1 MKRTGNIY
9 AKITTEENLR
19 KAALSASLGK
29 RDKFFVKKILE
40 NQDKYIERVQKILLS
55 KEGILSPYSVKE
67 IQDGSSGKI
76 RNIYKPKF
84 FPDQIIHWALML
96 QIEPLIMRGMYQ
108 YSCGS
113 VPGRGILYGK
123 KALESWIKKDKERT
137 RYYLKMDIKKFY
149 PSINN
154 ELLKQAFRRIIK
166 DEECLWLI
174 DLIIDSAEGLPIG
187 NYTSQWFSNFFL
199 QDLDHFIKEELH
211 IDYYIRYVDDL
222 VLLSDDKAKLHAAKD
237 RVVEFLAV
245 KDLEIK
251 DDWKVSSLEESI
263 DFLGFRFFPDRTIL
277 RKRNYLRIRRRVKKI
292 AKKSYLNSRD
302 AAAILSFWGWIKHC
316 DCWEFFNKEIKPFVS
331 IDRAREVTSING
343 KKKNLRRNSFFRP
356 GDAVCRAVTA
366 RGNGGRDLL
375 WRGSQGT

>member
-187 NYTSQWFSNFFL
+187 NYTSQWFL
-199 QDLDHFIKEELH
+199 I
-211 IDYYIRYVDDL
+211 
-222 VLLSDDKAKLHAAKD
+222 
-237 RVVEFLAV
+237 
-245 KDLEIK
+245 
-251 DDWKVSSLEESI
+251 SSFRTSI
-263 DFLGFRFFPDRTIL
+263 ISL
-277 RKRNYLRIRRRVKKI
+277 RKNFILITIFAMSMTWFFYQTIKPSFTRLKI
-292 AKKSYLNSRD
+292 ELLNS
-302 AAAILSFWGWIKHC
+302 
-316 DCWEFFNKEIKPFVS
+316 
-331 IDRAREVTSING
+331 
-343 KKKNLRRNSFFRP
+343 
-356 GDAVCRAVTA
+356 
-366 RGNGGRDLL
+366 
-375 WRGSQGT
+375 WR